1 MAQPANTAYSV
12 AEGQPIHGGR
22 WPGGRLAGDLAL
34 GAVAAAGS
42 LGPPPS
48 QMSGELSL
56 DPAEAAGG
64 LVVAPIPQ
72 MAMVGDSLTDFSFG
86 LSTAYWM
93 NGANGA
99 PLQII
104 ANAGVSGNTIQDV
117 INRIDNT
124 YTEGSSTRGL
134 SGLTL
139 GWVICRIGTNDL
151 RAGLATATYLAR
163 LATLHTKLAAHATR
177 VIYLAVPP
185 LDTASNEA
193 AYNAG
198 IAAFCVANPSTA
210 SFIDDCVNL
219 RDGSRNQIGALF
231 NVDGIHFNNAGT
243 MQGGLDGAVGF
254 AALLTSLGYS
264 YASPLSTDAADVYPA
279 QPQWL
284 RNPTITGTAGT
295 KGSGITGT
303 VASFWDVSASG
314 AGTAVCSIEAADVG
328 DANQTPWQRVTINTG
343 ASGGGMQIKSVVN
356 GRSIT
361 ATDPSELEIVIE
373 VRLNT
378 IDTSKASRL
387 RSFAQGGTGE
397 VITKYAASLL
407 IGGVSPAAQTAVLR
421 HKFQRGTGAIQA
433 AATFWLILDY
443 ASAFTSSIGSIDFR
457 CATLRG

>member
-1 MAQPANTAYSV
+1 MAA
-12 AEGQPIHGGR
+12 
-22 WPGGRLAGDLAL
+22 
-34 GAVAAAGS
+34 
-42 LGPPPS
+42 
-48 QMSGELSL
+48 
-56 DPAEAAGG
+56 
-64 LVVAPIPQ
+64 
-72 MAMVGDSLTDFSFG
+72 VGDSLTDFAFG
-86 LSTAYWM
+86 LSTVPWM
-93 NGANGA
+93 IGANGA
-99 PLQII
+99 PLQFI

-124 YTEGSSTRGL
+124 YTEGSSSRGL
-134 SGLTL
+134 GGLTL

-151 RAGLATATYLAR
+151 RAGLATATYLSR
-163 LATLHTKLAAHATR
+163 LATLHTRLAAHATR

-198 IAAFCVANPSTA
+198 IAAFCAANASTA
-210 SFIDDCVNL
+210 SFIDDCINL
-219 RDGSRNQIGALF
+219 RDGSRNQIAALF

-243 MQGGLDGAVGF
+243 MQGGLNGAVGF

-264 YASPLSTDAADVYPA
+264 YVSPLSTDAADVYPA

-295 KGSGITGT
+295 KGAGITGT
-303 VASFWDVSASG
+303 VASFWDITPSGVGTGVASI
-314 AGTAVCSIEAADVG
+314 VAADVG
-328 DANQTPWQRVTINTG
+328 DANATPWQRIVINTG
-343 ASGGGMQIKSVVN
+343 AFPGAMQIKSVVN

-373 VRLNT
+373 VRLNA
-378 IDTSKASRL
+378 IDTAIATRL
-387 RSFAQGGTGE
+387 RCFAQGGTGE

-407 IGGVSPAAQTAVLR
+407 LGGGSPITDTVTLR

-443 ASAFTSSIGSIDFR
+443 GVAFASSIGSLDLR